1 MNKLQ
6 LPTVTLLIVDC
17 LNVKRA
23 AIVIEKCTK
32 LCDFGAV
39 KFLTSLPT
47 DHPNKIEIMPLN
59 TLVMYS
65 IFMLT
70 ECHKYIDTPHV
81 LIVQRDG
88 FILNP
93 QSFNQ
98 EWLKYDYIAPLF
110 IQYDRVGSGGF
121 SLRSRYLMQNL
132 AANIVQWDGT
142 QKHADEIQEA
152 MGCYED
158 GVICLSGRFSHF
170 KIAPKEE
177 ACMFAVG
184 GNRNPKYY
192 REKPFGFH
200 GAWHDIDFETGFVN
214 PICEHADGHCLC
226 LNGIKTYLKSMEK

>member
-6 LPTVTLLIVDC
+6 LPTVTLLITDC
-17 LNVKRA
+17 INVKRA
-23 AIVIEKCTK
+23 ERVIEICKQH
-32 LCDFGAV
+32 CDFGAI
-39 KFLTSLPT
+39 KLLTSLPT
-47 DHPNKIEIMPLN
+47 DSEYRVEIMPLN

-93 QSFNQ
+93 QSFKQ

-110 IQYDRVGSGGF
+110 VQYDKMGSGGF
-121 SLRSRYLMQNL
+121 SLRSKKLMK
-132 AANIVQWDGT
+132 AVSESVAKWDGT
-142 QKHADEIQEA
+142 QENADEIQSA
-152 MGCYED
+152 VGCYED
-158 GVICLSGRFSHF
+158 GVICLSGTFRTF
-170 KIAPKEE
+170 KFAPFEE

-200 GAWHDIDFETGFVN
+200 GAWHDIDIETGFVN
-214 PICEHADGHCLC
+214 PICEHTDGHCLC
-226 LNGIKTYLKSMEK
+226 LNRFKIYLKSFGE